1 VGGGWWEQRCWKFGL
16 CFLRDRQ
23 FILEVN
29 VIKEEMNSGHRLSEN
44 FVKYIGI
51 LELIKELQAEVTMDY
66 EQECMYGIVV
76 QKR

>member
-1 VGGGWWEQRCWKFGL
+1 MGKGVGGWQQRCWKFGL

-23 FILEVN
+23 FTLEVS
-29 VIKEEMNSGHRLSEN
+29 VIKEEMNSGHCISEN

-51 LELIKELQAEVTMDY
+51 LELIKELQEEVTTGY

-76 QKR
+76 